1 MNKFYKKLNFFNL
14 NIVINFSLLKMGW
27 HFIAGTIIF
36 LIGIKIYAM
45 YLSRETPT
53 AWELQLK
60 SEDDSHWYN
69 YNID

>member
-1 MNKFYKKLNFFNL
+1 
-14 NIVINFSLLKMGW
+14 MGW

-45 YLSRETPT
+45 YRSRETP
-53 AWELQLK
+53 AERKLRLE